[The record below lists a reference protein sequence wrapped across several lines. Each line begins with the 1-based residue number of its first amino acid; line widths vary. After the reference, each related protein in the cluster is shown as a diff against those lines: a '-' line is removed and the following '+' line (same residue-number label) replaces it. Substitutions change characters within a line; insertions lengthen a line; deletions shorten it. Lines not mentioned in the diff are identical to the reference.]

1 MKCQVESGLRLA
13 IVGGMRPISAEQVS
27 RPTACRGLWRHVRAA
42 PVSLVAVALAVCGH
56 TIGGGHAPS
65 LILFL
70 EVWALAA
77 IVSWIASR
85 RVFTIWTLTGVL
97 VGVQVSTHVVSIF
110 DAGPHASHA
119 DPHLSWTMLGG
130 HALGT
135 LVSVAVLVFGERT
148 AWALAEALV
157 LTPVRLLTTVG
168 LPLPSQRDVS
178 ARIEGACA
186 EPTIWMLSRIDPV
199 RGPPR
204 AADSN
209 PYGAALRHT
218 PVFAH

>member
-1 MKCQVESGLRLA
+1 AVPGWPTGNRRTPLSPTGIVRKLRVLDDVVLSQRVVPRRSPPGDLHLLDFPQELVGSRERFNALTPDDRDAGEIAVFDQLGHQVGCRIHRALEARLCVHLPYSRGQPPVKRLGFHLHSLGRPMKCQVESGLRLA

-85 RVFTIWTLTGVL
+85 RVFTIWTLT
-97 VGVQVSTHVVSIF
+97 
-110 DAGPHASHA
+110 
-119 DPHLSWTMLGG
+119 
-130 HALGT
+130 
-135 LVSVAVLVFGERT
+135 
-148 AWALAEALV
+148 
-157 LTPVRLLTTVG
+157 
-168 LPLPSQRDVS
+168 
-178 ARIEGACA
+178 
-186 EPTIWMLSRIDPV
+186 
-199 RGPPR
+199 
-204 AADSN
+204 
-209 PYGAALRHT
+209 
-218 PVFAH
+218 

>member
-1 MKCQVESGLRLA
+1 MKCQVESGLQLA
-13 IVGGMRPISAEQVS
+13 IVEGMRPFSPEEVS

-85 RVFTIWTLTGVL
+85 RVFTIWSLTGVL

-110 DAGPHASHA
+110 DAGPHASHT
-119 DPHLSWTMLGG
+119 DPHLSWAMLGG

-135 LVSVAVLVFGERT
+135 FVSVAVLVFGERT

-157 LTPVRLLTTVG
+157 LTPVRLLTAAG
-168 LPLPSQRDVS
+168 LPLPCPRDVS

-186 EPTIWMLSRIDPV
+186 EPAILMLSRIDPV
-199 RGPPR
+199 RGPPQT
-204 AADSN
+204 ADSI
-209 PYGAALRHT
+209 PCGAVLRHT